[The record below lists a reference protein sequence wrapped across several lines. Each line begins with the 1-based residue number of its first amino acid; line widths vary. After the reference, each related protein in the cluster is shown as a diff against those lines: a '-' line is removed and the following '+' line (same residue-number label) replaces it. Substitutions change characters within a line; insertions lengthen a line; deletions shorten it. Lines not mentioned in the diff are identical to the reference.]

1 MIDQSQKDIILYFKG
16 TLDYDAI
23 GELIV
28 SLKDKMRHR
37 RVRFGLYKKI
47 LTLMIESL
55 ENIIRYR
62 THFGKRGTPL
72 DHYPPEFLIS
82 LDDDFVT
89 IETVNAV
96 FNPDIGPLNERLTLL
111 NSLDSDKLKELY
123 KETIT
128 NGRFS
133 ERGGAGLGII
143 EMAKI
148 ADEKIDFNFEP
159 ASEIISLFYM
169 KLIIKRASS
178 GKKNS

>member
-1 MIDQSQKDIILYFKG
+1 MLDSSQKDIVLYFKG

-28 SLKDKMRHR
+28 SLKDKMRYR

-62 THFGKRGTPL
+62 THFGKRGKAL
-72 DHYPPEFLIS
+72 DLYPPEFLIS
-82 LDDDFVT
+82 LDDDFVF
-89 IETVNAV
+89 IESMNAV
-96 FNPDIGPLNERLTLL
+96 FDTDIGPLDERLSLL
-111 NSLDSDKLKELY
+111 NNLDSDKLRELY

-148 ADEKIDFNFEP
+148 ADEKIGFSFKP
-159 ASEIISLFYM
+159 VSV
-169 KLIIKRASS
+169 LI
-178 GKKNS
+178 